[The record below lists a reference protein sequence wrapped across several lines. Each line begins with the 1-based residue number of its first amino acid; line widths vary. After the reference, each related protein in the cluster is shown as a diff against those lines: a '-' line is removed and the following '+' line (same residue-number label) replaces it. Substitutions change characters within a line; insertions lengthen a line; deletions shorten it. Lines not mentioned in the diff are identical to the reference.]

1 MRNAFCAALTELSAR
16 KRLLFF
22 TGDLGFMALEPLQAA
37 MGARFVNA
45 GVAEQN
51 MVSVAAGAASGG
63 EQCWAYSIAPFV
75 YGRPFE
81 QIRNDV
87 CLHDFDVKL
96 VGNGGGYG
104 YGVMGATHHA
114 IEDYGVLCGLQ
125 NMRAYV
131 PAFSDDVAPIVA
143 AMADHRH
150 PAYLRLGRDEK
161 PPGLVLPEYAPWRR
175 LLTGHTGV
183 LVAVGPGAGG
193 LLAAAM
199 TLPEAARPEIWVA
212 TELPFHAGSVPQA
225 MLDRIV
231 ETGALFVLEEHV
243 AHGGAG
249 QMLSHVLLQRG
260 VHPARF
266 GHFHA
271 KGYLSGTYGSQAFH
285 RIENGLDPAT
295 VLRETSPA
303 AKPSTA
309 AKAAAAAWA

>member
-1 MRNAFCAALTELSAR
+1 MRNAFCTAMVAISA
-16 KRLLFF
+16 KKPMVFF

-37 MGARFVNA
+37 MGSRFINA

-51 MVSVAAGAASGG
+51 MVTVAAGAASGG
-63 EQCWAYSIAPFV
+63 EQCWAYSIAPFI

-125 NMRAYV
+125 NMHVYV
-131 PAFSDDVAPIVA
+131 PAFSDDVAPIA
-143 AMADHRH
+143 AIMAAHKH

-161 PPGLVLPEYAPWRR
+161 PKDYALPPYAPWRK
-175 LLTGHTGV
+175 LLSGETGV
-183 LVAVGPGAGG
+183 LVAVGPGAGS

-199 TLPEAARPEIWVA
+199 ALPPAKRPEFWVA
-212 TELPFHAGSVPQA
+212 TELPFHAETIPQA
-225 MLDRIV
+225 MLDRIT
-231 ETGALFVLEEHV
+231 ETGALFVMEEHV

-249 QMLSHVLLQRG
+249 QMLAYILMQRG
-260 VHPARF
+260 IQPRF
-266 GHFHA
+266 QHFHA
-271 KGYLSGTYGSQAFH
+271 RGYLSGTYGSQTFH
-285 RIENGLDPAT
+285 RIESGIDPAT
-295 VLRETSPA
+295 VLSKTGPLA
-303 AKPSTA
+303 
-309 AKAAAAAWA
+309 